1 MRWFKLLFT
10 FVILMSSAE
19 LRANAE
25 IWQQV
30 AQLRARAA
38 DSGARHYNVDN
49 LALRAALDRVAA
61 VALPDSPHLI
71 ELPMSD
77 GSLARFEIYES
88 PIMQDGLAARY
99 PQIKTYKVIGVDD
112 KSASGRVDITPMG
125 FHAMLQTSQGRLFI
139 DPETALTDTNRYLLR
154 NRSAAPAQE
163 YSCGIHELDF
173 GDRSTQESSARSAA
187 RIPGSLLEYRLAV
200 AATEEY
206 ANAVYNSGNPDT
218 KVTQAQ
224 AAIVTAINR
233 VSQIY
238 ETDLGIRLSLVNNND
253 QLIEDGANV
262 SFDDDRAFQMFAE
275 NQTWIDTKVGS
286 ANYDIGHVFS
296 TGNGGA
302 AWLGSTCDGDNK
314 AKGVSGVLNPLGD
327 PFYIDFVAH
336 EIGHQFNA
344 DHSFN
349 GTTLSCGNG
358 RNAATAYEPGSGST
372 IMAYAAI
379 CGVEDIQSNSDPTFH
394 AASIAQINSFT
405 AGAGSCYSQI
415 DTSPVNNSDPVVGA
429 LVNKTIPANTPF
441 LLKGSATDAEM
452 HALTYQ
458 WDQMDVGCSTDAV
471 SYGTDNG
478 SNALFRSYV
487 PRDESWR
494 DFPALGTQF
503 GDTQLGVNQFKKL
516 YDDAEVLPCNNREL
530 DFRLTARDGK
540 SGQGFAD
547 VRVSVKNSAGP
558 FEITSLGTAQTIT
571 SISGPVTVSWNVANT
586 NLPPINCSLVDI
598 DLLTFSD
605 TAPVKPATYSI
616 HPLVASTTND
626 GNEPV
631 NLVPVTKSHPRA
643 RIRVKC
649 SNNIFY
655 DISDADLK
663 IVGTDPTPDNF
674 TDNQN
679 VTFFN
684 NNGTTGSVAAA
695 CGAVVNCTPRTIE
708 GGSDSGALDYIWLL
722 LMTGMLA
729 VAKCYRRYGLQ

>member
-1 MRWFKLLFT
+1 MRWFGLLII
-10 FVILMSSAE
+10 FVIVLSSAE

-30 AQLRARAA
+30 TQLQARAA
-38 DSGARHYNVDN
+38 DGGARHYNVDN
-49 LALRAALDRVAA
+49 LALRAKLDRVAA

-71 ELPMSD
+71 ELPMPD
-77 GSLARFEIYES
+77 GSFARFEIYEAA
-88 PIMQDGLAARY
+88 IMQDGLAARY
-99 PQIKTYKVIGVDD
+99 PQIKTFKVIGIDD
-112 KSASGRVDITPMG
+112 KSASGRVDITPSG
-125 FHAMLQTSQGRLFI
+125 FHAMLQTSQGRLFV
-139 DPETALTDTNRYLLR
+139 DPDTAPSNTDRYLSR
-154 NRSAAPAQE
+154 YRSAAPGQG

-173 GDRSTQESSARSAA
+173 GDRPTRNGSSRSAA
-187 RIPGSLLEYRLAV
+187 RVPGSLLEYRLAV

-206 ANAVYNSGNPDT
+206 ANAVYDSGNPDT
-218 KVTQAQ
+218 RLVQAQ

-233 VSQIY
+233 VTFIY
-238 ETDLGIRLSLVNNND
+238 ERDLGVTFELVSASSGE
-253 QLIEDGANV
+253 LIENNGDAGFTNG
-262 SFDDDRAFQMFAE
+262 SAFQMFDE
-275 NQTWIDTKVGS
+275 NQAWIDAKVGS

-296 TGNGGA
+296 TGSGGLG
-302 AWLGSTCDGDNK
+302 WLGSTCDGDNK

-372 IMAYAAI
+372 IMAYAGI
-379 CGVEDIQSNSDPTFH
+379 CGVEDIQSNSDPSFH
-394 AASIAQINSFT
+394 AVSIAQINSFT

-415 DTSPVNNSDPVVGA
+415 ATSPANNTDPVVGA

-478 SNALFRSYV
+478 SNALFRSYI
-487 PRDESWR
+487 PRGDFWR
-494 DFPALGTQF
+494 NFPALGTQF
-503 GDTQLGVNQFKKL
+503 QNL
-516 YDDAEVLPCNNREL
+516 YDDAEVLPCNNRDL
-530 DFRLTARDGK
+530 DFRLTARDQK
-540 SGQGFAD
+540 SGQDFSN

-558 FEITSLGTAQTIT
+558 FEITSLGTARTIT
-571 SISGPVTVSWNVANT
+571 SISDLVTVSWNVANT

-626 GNEPV
+626 GNAVV

-655 DISDADLK
+655 DISDADLD
-663 IVGTDPTPDNF
+663 IDGTTSDKFSDT
-674 TDNQN
+674 QN

-695 CGAVVNCTPRTIE
+695 CGAVVNCTSRAIE

-729 VAKCYRRYGLQ
+729 VVKCYRRYGLQ